1 MRIQHAIYLER
12 VVETCRRS
20 CRPFSLGMLIRPV
33 VDSPRSWWARGRR
46 WWSPTACLRKGAA
59 SGWVGDAAF
68 VSPFLMLQWDGL
80 LNGWPRSMC
89 LPPSV
94 PRTKQVWPYTI
105 NRIRM
110 PPGGLSV
117 KFQQSIDT
125 VHASCGPPC
134 SQGCR
139 SGAAFPSCQ
148 RMGTFSQHAVISRLP
163 GWWTTV

>member
-80 LNGWPRSMC
+80 RTQRIMRLAT
-89 LPPSV
+89 SV
-94 PRTKQVWPYTI
+94 PARTKHVWPNTI
-105 NRIRM
+105 TLAGA
-110 PPGGLSV
+110 PPGGWDI
-117 KFQQSIDT
+117 KFPQLIDT
-125 VHASCGPPC
+125 IRASCGPPC
-134 SQGCR
+134 
-139 SGAAFPSCQ
+139 
-148 RMGTFSQHAVISRLP
+148 
-163 GWWTTV
+163 